1 MNASPYGGA
10 VLEHFRRPRNYGAL
24 PNATVEAEGA
34 NPLCGDRVRVA
45 LALDAGHERIEEARF
60 TANACAICIAAA
72 SLLTERMRGMARPRA
87 AAITDDEM
95 VEMLDTE
102 LPPSRRRCATLA
114 LEAARAALAS
124 SSASR
129 GVASHQ
135 GASGVAAVVLAAG
148 NARRFG
154 GAQKLLAE
162 VPDGGTGD
170 RSLVRRAVI
179 ELQRG
184 GLDRLIVVIGRDGD
198 RVRERLIGLELEIVS
213 NAAYEEGMSSSLRT
227 GVRAALERWSDI
239 EGILIA
245 LGDQPLTDD
254 RILPRLLTA
263 FGTGS
268 VAPIVAPRYRGVR
281 GNPVLFS
288 REVAGELLAV
298 TGDRGAREVVERDS
312 SRVLQVDL
320 DCEAPLDVD
329 TPEDLVR
336 LAGRLAAGGG

>member
-34 NPLCGDRVRVA
+34 NPLCGDRIR
-45 LALDAGHERIEEARF
+45 LAILMDAERERIAEARF

-72 SLLTERMRGMARPRA
+72 SVLTERIRGLARSTA

-95 VEMLDTE
+95 AEMLDTDI
-102 LPPSRRRCATLA
+102 PAARRRCATLP
-114 LEAARAALAS
+114 LEVVRTALAS
-124 SSASR
+124 PSASR
-129 GVASHQ
+129 GEASHTAT
-135 GASGVAAVVLAAG
+135 GLVTAVVLAAG

-162 VPDGGTGD
+162 VPDGLPGD

-179 ELQRG
+179 ELKRG

-198 RVRERLIGLELEIVS
+198 RVRENLSGLELEIVS
-213 NAAYEEGMSSSLRT
+213 NPAYEEGMSSSLAT
-227 GVRAALERWSDI
+227 GVRAALRRWPDP

-245 LGDQPLTDD
+245 LGDQPLIDE
-254 RILPRLLTA
+254 RIVPRLLAA
-263 FGTGS
+263 FTLGS
-268 VAPIVAPRYRGVR
+268 GARIVAPRYRGVR

-288 REVAGELLAV
+288 GEIASELLAV
-298 TGDRGAREVVERDS
+298 SGDRGAREVVERDA
-312 SRVLQVDL
+312 SRVHQIDF
-320 DCEAPLDVD
+320 DFDPPLDVD
-329 TPEDLVR
+329 TPADLARLAVR
-336 LAGRLAAGGG
+336 LARSGG